1 MENSLEG
8 PQETKNKV
16 VMLLLLLSP
25 VIPLLGILLD
35 KTIVEKDTF
44 TPTFTLYNSGDM
56 ETT

>member
-16 VMLLLLLSP
+16 VMLLLLSP
-25 VIPLLGILLD
+25 VIPLLGIFLD
-35 KTIVEKDTF
+35 KTVMEKDMF
-44 TPTFTLYNSGDM
+44 TPMFTLYNSQDM

>member
-16 VMLLLLLSP
+16 VMLLLLSP

-35 KTIVEKDTF
+35 KTIMEKDTF